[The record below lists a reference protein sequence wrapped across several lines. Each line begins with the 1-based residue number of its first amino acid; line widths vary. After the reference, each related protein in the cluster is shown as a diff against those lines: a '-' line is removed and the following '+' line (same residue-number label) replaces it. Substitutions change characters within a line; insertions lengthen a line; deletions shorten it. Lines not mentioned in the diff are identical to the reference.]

1 MAKSTD
7 MLDTEFKYAYVF
19 KFIRVS
25 SFTSAAITRVKSA
38 HFSRYS
44 CISDDINDIIK

>member
-1 MAKSTD
+1 MAKLID
-7 MLDTEFKYAYVF
+7 MLDTEFEYANVF

-25 SFTSAAITRVKSA
+25 SFTATAITRVKSA

-44 CISDDINDIIK
+44 CTSDDINDIIK